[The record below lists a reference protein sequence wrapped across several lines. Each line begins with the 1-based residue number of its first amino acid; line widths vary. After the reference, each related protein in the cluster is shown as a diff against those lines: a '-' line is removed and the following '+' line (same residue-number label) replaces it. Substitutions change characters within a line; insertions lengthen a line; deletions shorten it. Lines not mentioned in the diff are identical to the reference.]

1 MLVLSAGGGKLSSE
15 APNYAKEFF
24 RTGYTTNNSIS
35 LAGGNENITS
45 YFSYANVSSN
55 GVIPENTYM
64 SHNLLAKVGFNLW
77 TKLHVDVSARYN
89 TQHIENQPASG
100 YLHNPLTGAS
110 CSREARI
117 GTITKTTTKYLTKL
131 SKSIFTTGQIQ
142 FRNNSPTLIGL

>member
-55 GVIPENTYM
+55 GVVPENTYM
-64 SHNLLAKVGFNLW
+64 SHNLLAKVGFNL
-77 TKLHVDVSARYN
+77 
-89 TQHIENQPASG
+89 
-100 YLHNPLTGAS
+100 
-110 CSREARI
+110 
-117 GTITKTTTKYLTKL
+117 
-131 SKSIFTTGQIQ
+131 
-142 FRNNSPTLIGL
+142 